1 MAKKTKRRN
10 KGSGSEI
17 FLAKKERWR
26 CSVEVNGHKVEA
38 TARTLAEARKKL
50 EKSARGMISGEFG
63 ELSPTSRVTE
73 LISHY
78 IAQREN
84 DGKATSR
91 ESSANI
97 LNLYVA
103 PHIGSL
109 RIDRV
114 TSANISR
121 MIRELKDSGGR
132 DSQGLGDTTIG
143 HAVKQARAI
152 FEWARKRDL
161 LKINPA
167 SPDFVKAPT
176 ADRRSRAMTQDEWL
190 EVKKN
195 YSNEY
200 LKVAMNLSVL
210 TGLRRGELLALTWD
224 DLKLNGKEPTLT
236 VNGTISR
243 TKRNGLN
250 ITLPKTKSSRR
261 TLVIDPE
268 LAKELLQHQK
278 EQDQKKRE
286 VMSRGESWGQAF
298 PKHRLIFTNGIGN
311 PIEGNK
317 FGSEIKRIT
326 MESGIGSWSPH
337 LLRHTCASFAIAGG
351 VQMKE
356 LSEMLGHSSIMETGR
371 TYIHLYQSASVET
384 SRKIADYAKGKTI

>member
-1 MAKKTKRRN
+1 VAKKPKRRN
-10 KGSGSEI
+10 KGSGSETW
-17 FLAKKERWR
+17 LAKKERWR

-63 ELSPTSRVTE
+63 ELSSTSRVTE

-152 FEWARKRDL
+152 FEWAKKRDL
-161 LKINPA
+161 LTKNPA
-167 SPDFVKAPT
+167 SADFVKAPT
-176 ADRRSRAMTQDEWL
+176 ANRRLRAMDQDEWL

-195 YSNEY
+195 YGNEY
-200 LKVAMNLSVL
+200 LRVAMNLAVQ

-224 DLKLNGKEPTLT
+224 DLKLGGKEPSLT

-243 TKRNGLN
+243 TKRNRLE
-250 ITLPKTKSSRR
+250 ITSPKTKSSRR
-261 TLVIDPE
+261 TLAIDPD

-286 VMSRGESWGQAF
+286 VMSRSESWGQAF
-298 PKHRLIFTNGIGN
+298 PKHRLVFTNGIGN

-317 FGSEIKRIT
+317 FGSEVKRIT
-326 MESGIGSWSPH
+326 MESGIGSWTPH
-337 LLRHTCASFAIAGG
+337 ELRHTFASFAIEAG
-351 VQMKE
+351 VQIKE
-356 LSEMLGHSSIMETGR
+356 LSEMLGHSSITETGD
-371 TYIHLYQSASVET
+371 TYIHLYRASSVEA
-384 SRKIADYAKGKTI
+384 SRKISNFSNGKTI